1 MRRVIAAGLCAA
13 CALLE
18 PHAHEPVR
26 ACGAA
31 ALSDVGELTAPPRTL
46 VAELLADPWEG
57 TDEEDFRFLRP
68 FELAG
73 KDPQGLLALARGAG
87 DNGEAALG
95 SALLDL
101 TALREALEE
110 ARLADAEAAAHGAVE
125 AVLNMP
131 APVAG
136 MFASELREAV
146 EVLELAPHLAGLSGA
161 QLGAYFVHREGL
173 PPDLP
178 EALRDAALVRRTP
191 RAGFGTLL
199 AKMPDHPRAASLSLA
214 VLADRVHTEI
224 PSGWP
229 GEIAAPDAVWSGL
242 LADHDAWIAAHPDH
256 PLRDLA
262 RLQKLRVLYL
272 RGDARAA
279 WALLLE
285 LYPRR
290 PLRAVWEMRHLL
302 LNDQK
307 PGLDASAL
315 RDPVLAS
322 ALVRE
327 SNELSPKQWSALWKR
342 ASEWGASRWAENL
355 EQRLFVQAIRLAK
368 AGKKVQLPPVDHT
381 RGKRWMALRGAALLA
396 QGRTDDAI
404 VQVRSLAVRKD
415 RPAARVLAQALLV
428 KCDLPGLAEAAEL
441 VDPDT
446 SRYAREVL
454 LDEPA
459 LRTLAR
465 RDDEL
470 GERAAHALALRAL
483 GRLDF
488 AAAAAALADRPAR
501 ERGGWQEVA
510 RRTAEA
516 RTPEQKLALAKWL
529 LGPAGVRLFGDKE
542 RAFSRGLKARL
553 DTLTRG
559 PREDALRGGCGLEHE
574 RARLEAM
581 LLGSGRRE
589 QALALYVAALGEL
602 DPRGAK
608 TRRVLA
614 DADALYNKLLHWDA
628 SSSEAYPALL
638 AASPEAS
645 ALRELGKRVRAR

>member
-1 MRRVIAAGLCAA
+1 MRRVIVPALLAV

-18 PHAHEPVR
+18 PHTHEPVR
-26 ACGAA
+26 ACGSA

-57 TDEEDFRFLRP
+57 SDEEDFRFLRP

-73 KDPQGLLALARGAG
+73 KDPRGLLALARGAG
-87 DNGEAALG
+87 DDGEAG
-95 SALLDL
+95 SGSVLLDL
-101 TALREALEE
+101 TGLREALEG
-110 ARLADAEAAAHGAVE
+110 ARLADAEVAAQSAVD

-136 MFASELREAV
+136 QYGSELREAV

-161 QLGAYFVHREGL
+161 QLRAYFVQREGL

-178 EALRDAALVRRTP
+178 QALRDAAVVRRTP
-191 RAGFGTLL
+191 RAEFAALL

-214 VLADRVHTEI
+214 VLAERAHAEI

-229 GEIAAPDAVWSGL
+229 GEIEAPDAVWSRL
-242 LADHDAWIAAHPDH
+242 LGDHDAWIAAHPAH
-256 PLRDLA
+256 PLLDLA

-290 PLRAVWEMRHLL
+290 PLRAAWEMRHLL

-307 PGLDASAL
+307 PSLDVSTL

-342 ASEWGASRWAENL
+342 ASEWAASRWAENL
-355 EQRLFVQAIRLAK
+355 EQRLLVQAIRLAK

-381 RGKRWMALRGAALLA
+381 RGKRWMVLRGAALLA
-396 QGRTDDAI
+396 QGRADDAI

-415 RPAARVLAQALLV
+415 RPAARVLSQALLV
-428 KCDLPGLAEAAEL
+428 KCDLSGLAEAAEL

-459 LRTLAR
+459 LRSLAQ
-465 RDDEL
+465 RDDLL
-470 GERAAHALALRAL
+470 GARAANALGLRKL

-488 AAAAAALADRPAR
+488 AASASALTARPAR
-501 ERGGWQEVA
+501 ERGPWQDAA

-516 RTPEQKLALAKWL
+516 RTPEQKIALAKWL

-559 PREDALRGGCGLEHE
+559 PREDAPLAGCGLEHE

-602 DPRGAK
+602 EPRAAK

-614 DADALYNKLLHWDA
+614 EADALYNKLLHWDA
-628 SSSEAYPALL
+628 SWSEAYPALL
-638 AASPEAS
+638 AASPEAI
-645 ALRELGKRVRAR
+645 ALRELGKRVRER